1 MTGKNTRP
9 PSAKKTPAKK
19 TENPKNGK
27 LRFPTEGELLHTL
40 LDNIP
45 DSIYFK
51 DLKSRFLRVSRGW
64 LNKTGGA
71 DSNVV
76 IGKTDFDFF
85 TLEHARQAFADEQK
99 IIRTGKPIIGIEE
112 KETWPDRPDTWVSTT
127 KMPFIDEKGQT
138 IGTFGISRDVT
149 DVKKYRDALQKAK
162 DELEERVKE
171 RTAELSEA
179 KFRLEQH
186 VEQLKFLNLT
196 AYKLAQIANI
206 DEMLSAIGDS
216 FHARFPFA
224 HIGVCQKT
232 KNVFSCVYATGVLDT
247 PESRAL
253 CEKAIEP
260 FLENDITQPQ
270 FIEQWPLKD
279 NMKLPWPKALM
290 DDPYW
295 ILFPLISD
303 NTTLA
308 VVQLFVPRQGETI
321 FKQEQTLLSTLASH
335 AAICLSNVLRYKY
348 LEVKARLEG
357 ELEAARNIQQS
368 LMPYETPTIP
378 RLELAGAY
386 IPAYEVGGDYLDYF
400 QAGDGSWVI
409 MVADVCGKG
418 VPAALLMSVLRSIAR
433 VEARTSFS
441 AKNLLCAVNGSICLN
456 INERSFITALA
467 LVIKA
472 DGTSMTYTRAGH
484 AKLLRMNA
492 ATDRVDVIDS
502 KGLALGI
509 IQNPAEFS
517 GHLEELTIPLLHG
530 ETYLAYT
537 DGLTE
542 AVDEQK
548 NAYGQHR
555 LINTMLELK
564 TGTSEQM
571 ISGFLTDIRLFTRN
585 QPAHDDL
592 TMMAMR
598 VAG

>member
-1 MTGKNTRP
+1 MTGKTTRP
-9 PSAKKTPAKK
+9 PVAKKNPVKK
-19 TENPKNGK
+19 TEKPKNEK

-40 LDNIP
+40 LNNIP

-51 DLKSRFLRVSRGW
+51 DLKSRFLRVGRGW
-64 LNKTGGA
+64 LNKTGNI
-71 DSNVV
+71 DSNLV

-99 IIRTGKPIIGIEE
+99 ILRTGKPIIGIEE

-149 DVKKYRDALQKAK
+149 EVKKYRDALQKAK

-196 AYKLAQIANI
+196 AYKLAQITNI

-224 HIGVCQKT
+224 HIAVCQKA
-232 KNVFSCVYATGVLDT
+232 KNVFSCVYATGVIDT
-247 PESRAL
+247 PEARAL

-270 FIEQWPLKD
+270 FIKQWPLKD
-279 NMKLPWPKALM
+279 TMKLPWPKALM

-308 VVQLFVPRQGETI
+308 IVQLFVPRQGETI

-441 AKNLLCAVNGSICLN
+441 AKSLLCAVNGSICIN

-472 DGTSMTYTRAGH
+472 DGTSMTYARAGH
-484 AKLLRMNA
+484 AKLLRMNT
-492 ATDRVDVIDS
+492 ATDQVDVIDS

-509 IQNPAEFS
+509 IQDTAEFS
-517 GHLEELTIPLLHG
+517 GHLEELTIPLLNG
-530 ETYLAYT
+530 ETYVAYT

-542 AVDEQK
+542 AVDEK
-548 NAYGQHR
+548 KTAYGQHR

-598 VAG
+598 VTG